1 MPAPGRKTDRKEE
14 EPMKKILTTLCY
26 MERDGKYLMLHRT
39 KKEND
44 INRDKYIGVG
54 GHLEQG
60 ESPEDCIVREVREE
74 TGYTL
79 TRFRLRGLIT
89 FVMDDMDEYSFL
101 YTADGFTGKAV
112 ECREG
117 VLEWVEKARVYKLPI
132 WEGDRLMFALL
143 DERKDVFS
151 LKLCYESG
159 VLIRAYVDGAEV
171 LGAEPQAP
179 AGG

>member
-1 MPAPGRKTDRKEE
+1 MPALGRKTDRKEE

-54 GHLEQG
+54 GHVEQG
-60 ESPEDCIVREVREE
+60 DSPEDCIVREVREE

-89 FVMDDMDEYSFL
+89 FVMDDVDEYSFL
-101 YTADGFTGKAV
+101 YTADGFTGKAG

-117 VLEWVEKARVYKLPI
+117 VLEWVEKARVCELPI

-151 LKLCYESG
+151 LKLCYEHD
-159 VLIRAYVDGAEV
+159 VLVKAYVDGEAIFGAPLQTSAE
-171 LGAEPQAP
+171 G
-179 AGG
+179 